1 MKSGRFCRGALL
13 YSYGICPATG
23 RFQKGSLKSEK
34 KLPYNWYA
42 YLDKLWFAM
51 SDKEAVLELVKRLPA
66 TVSLREIL
74 REIEF
79 VAAVKEG
86 LDEID

>member
-1 MKSGRFCRGALL
+1 MC
-13 YSYGICPATG
+13 
-23 RFQKGSLKSEK
+23 
-34 KLPYNWYA
+34 
-42 YLDKLWFAM
+42 AM

-79 VAAVKEG
+79 
-86 LDEID
+86 IDIAS